1 MYSQAIKV
9 ALALRLDHLNDEQN
23 EAMTSGTG
31 DGQTATYVIVHVCM
45 YMARR
50 LHFVVQERRQLR
62 KVVRGM
68 TSLFHQTERKQDTQL
83 PKTPDLASSRRADE
97 FHVSQVK

>member
-31 DGQTATYVIVHVCM
+31 DGQTATYVIVHVCTWRGGCISWFKRGGS
-45 YMARR
+45 Y
-50 LHFVVQERRQLR
+50 
-62 KVVRGM
+62 VR
-68 TSLFHQTERKQDTQL
+68 
-83 PKTPDLASSRRADE
+83 
-97 FHVSQVK
+97 